1 MQLSTADADAVENVI
16 NNRILQLFALHYTL
30 FYSQENIGNIKFLNR
45 IGCEVGPVF

>member
-30 FYSQENIGNIKFLNR
+30 IYSQENIGNISNFWTEQMYDFKTN
-45 IGCEVGPVF
+45 